1 MKKVLLGLL
10 AVSAIAFGASNP
22 GDNTPTTANAK
33 GEAGVP
39 LQVKASVVPASSRLV
54 LVDEN
59 NKVIDSLVFDHGNLV
74 QKGQSKLDKIVILKR
89 TDNNAFSATNDMT
102 AKFVA
107 TNNEKEVVDG
117 LNNFPLQGATDTS
130 KVLNSELA
138 YNSKDI
144 TVPTN
149 ATFVRTSVVSKVVV
163 PADQAEGL
171 YIGNGTFTATLTN
184 NASK

>member
-74 QKGQSKLDKIVILKR
+74 QNGQSKLDKIVVLKR

-107 TNNEKEVVDG
+107 TNNGKDVVDG

-138 YNSKDI
+138 YNTKDI
-144 TVPTN
+144 PVIKG
-149 ATFVRTSVVSKVVV
+149 AKFVRTSVVSKVVV